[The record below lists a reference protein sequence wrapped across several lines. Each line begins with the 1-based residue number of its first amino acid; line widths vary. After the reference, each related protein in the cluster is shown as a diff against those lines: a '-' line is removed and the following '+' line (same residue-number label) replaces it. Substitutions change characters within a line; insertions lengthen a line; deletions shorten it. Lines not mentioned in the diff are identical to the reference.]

1 MKPFDDKVLHELD
14 GIKEY
19 DNPMP
24 GWLMAI
30 WWGSLIFAAG
40 YLVFYAL
47 SFGEGSN
54 EAEYRNET
62 QRALAEVQAY
72 FTEHPIVPPAPATL
86 LAGAANPAVLDA
98 GAARFSRSCAPCHG
112 EHAQGL
118 IGPNLTD
125 DRWLHGGSV
134 EQIFQTVAKGWPAKG
149 MPPWGRAVRPEE
161 LAALVSYVRSLQGSN
176 PPNPRP
182 AEGEAF
188 APEPIPRSGS

>member
-30 WWGSLIFAAG
+30 WWGSLLFAAG
-40 YLVFYAL
+40 YLMFYAL
-47 SFGEGSN
+47 NFGEGTM
-54 EAEYRNET
+54 EAEYRGQT
-62 QRALAEVQAY
+62 TAAVADVQAY
-72 FTEHPIVPPAPATL
+72 FNAHPIVPPSPAKL

-98 GAARFSRSCAPCHG
+98 GASRFARSCSPCHG

-125 DRWLHGGSV
+125 DRWIHGGSV
-134 EQIFQTVAKGWPAKG
+134 EQVFQTVAKGWPSKG
-149 MPPWGRAVRPEE
+149 MPPWGRAMRPEE
-161 LAALVSYVRSLQGSN
+161 LAAVVSYLRSLQGTN
-176 PPNPRP
+176 PANPKP
-182 AEGEAF
+182 AEGDAF
-188 APEPIPRSGS
+188 VPEPIPRS

>member
-1 MKPFDDKVLHELD
+1 MKPYDDKVLHELD

-47 SFGEGSN
+47 SFGEGTM

-62 QRALAEVQAY
+62 QRALTDVQAY
-72 FTEHPIVPPAPATL
+72 FTAHPIVSPSPATL
-86 LAGAANPAVLDA
+86 LAGAAKPAVLDT
-98 GAARFSRSCAPCHG
+98 GASRFTRSCAPCHG
-112 EHAQGL
+112 ERAQGL

-125 DRWLHGGSV
+125 DRWIHGGSV

-149 MPPWGRAVRPEE
+149 MPPWGRAVSPEE

-176 PPNPRP
+176 PPNPRAP
-182 AEGEAF
+182 EGDVV
-188 APEPIPRSGS
+188 APEPIPRS

>member
-1 MKPFDDKVLHELD
+1 MAQYDDKVLHELD

-40 YLVFYAL
+40 YLMFYAL
-47 SFGEGSN
+47 SFGEGTM
-54 EAEYRNET
+54 EAEYRQQT
-62 QRALAEVQAY
+62 QQALTSVQAH
-72 FTEHPIVPPAPATL
+72 FDASPLVPPAPAEL
-86 LAGAANPAVLDA
+86 LGGAANVAVIDT
-98 GAARFSRSCAPCHG
+98 GAARFARSCAACHG
-112 EHAQGL
+112 ENAQGL

-149 MPPWGRAVRPEE
+149 MPPWGRVLAPQE
-161 LAALVSYVRSLQGSN
+161 LAAVVSFVRSRQGSN
-176 PPNPRP
+176 PPNARAP
-182 AEGEAF
+182 EGDPF
-188 APEPIPRSGS
+188 APEPLPGK